1 MVPASTVFGLT
12 RAEVVSL
19 KEAAG
24 SGLTVT
30 DSDTR
35 NEGYEVRKDLKDTK
49 PRTWVKIYPYCNF
62 AAGEGRLPVQ
72 GDAAALL
79 QVRLGD
85 RGRAG
90 QYSPLR

>member
-1 MVPASTVFGLT
+1 MICAGEGEYVVPASTVFGLT

-35 NEGYEVRKDLKDTK
+35 NEGYEVRKDLKRHQKNTIDT
-49 PRTWVKIYPYCNF
+49 V
-62 AAGEGRLPVQ
+62 
-72 GDAAALL
+72 
-79 QVRLGD
+79 
-85 RGRAG
+85 
-90 QYSPLR
+90 